1 MTILTVSDLSIAV
14 SDGTSSAVPGDV
26 DTYTLTVTNN
36 GPDSLSS
43 VDLVDTLPAA
53 LSGVTFT
60 PSQGSYDQSTGLWSG
75 LSLASGQSVS
85 MTLSGTIDPGAIG
98 FLVNTATVSAPS
110 GVSDPSPGNNS
121 ATDIDMLTP
130 EAYLAISNS
139 DGVTSVVPGT
149 ETTYTIAVTNEG
161 PSTVTGAQVSDLFP
175 SDITG
180 VSWTDGITSGA
191 GNILATVDLAP
202 GATIVFTATA
212 EIDPSAPAGTNTLVN
227 TATVS
232 APPGVTDLNSS
243 NSATDIDSVRPQT
256 DIAITN
262 TDGVASVAPGE
273 FDTYTIVVSNSGPS
287 AVTGEQVTD
296 LFPSDFTAVSWT
308 SVATGGSSVGQA
320 SGTGDI
326 QTTVNLAAGG
336 SATFIAIGE
345 ISPSATGTLSNTA
358 SVTAPANETDL
369 NPSDDSATDT
379 DTITSAAQTG
389 VTITNSDGIAT
400 AVPGDTTAYTIV
412 VTNNGSSTVTDEQ
425 VTDLFPSDITAA
437 SWTAVATSGSSVA
450 QGSGT
455 GDIQTTVTLA
465 AGGSATF
472 TAVGTI
478 DPGAIGFLANTATV
492 SSTTAT
498 AAASDI
504 DTLTPEASLVITT
517 TDGVRSVVPGTT
529 DTYIVTVSNDGPSTV
544 TGAQVSDLF
553 SSDMTGVT
561 WSDGITTHT
570 GDLLTTV
577 TLTPGAIVTFM
588 VSGEV
593 DPSTPAGT
601 NTFTN
606 TATVSAPFGVA
617 DLNSNNSSTDT
628 DSVAPQF
635 DVGITNTDG
644 VTSVT
649 RGEFT
654 TYTIVVTNNGPSA
667 VTGEQVTDLFPSDF
681 TDVSWTSVATGGSS
695 VAQASGTGNIQTTV
709 DLAAGGSA
717 TFIAIGEIG
726 RSATG
731 TLSNTALVTAPPNVT
746 DSNPANDS
754 ATDTDTVV
762 PCYCPGTHIRTARG
776 EKRVET
782 LRIGDKV
789 MTASG
794 ALRPIKWIGRRGY
807 AGRFI
812 RGDKNVLPICIRAGA
827 LDDKVPKRDLWV
839 SPHHALYLDSVLIEA
854 KDLVNGVSIVQA
866 DRVEKVEYFHIEL
879 DSHDVIIAEGAL
891 AESYIDDHSRALF
904 HNAHEYDALYPTPA
918 PAAARYCAP
927 RLDEGYAVEA
937 VRQRIAARAGLLRI
951 AGGERMGTLCGHVEQ
966 VDAHRIAGWAQC
978 SEHPKAPVCLDIFA
992 DGKLIGQVL
1001 ANHHRAGLD
1010 EPGAGR
1016 RGFEF
1021 FFPRDL
1027 SACAIDVRRSL
1038 DGALLQSSPAI
1049 AARQG
1054 STPGVKV
1061 YRRVA
1066 RR

>member
-1 MTILTVSDLSIAV
+1 M
-14 SDGTSSAVPGDV
+14 
-26 DTYTLTVTNN
+26 
-36 GPDSLSS
+36 
-43 VDLVDTLPAA
+43 
-53 LSGVTFT
+53 
-60 PSQGSYDQSTGLWSG
+60 
-75 LSLASGQSVS
+75 
-85 MTLSGTIDPGAIG
+85 
-98 FLVNTATVSAPS
+98 
-110 GVSDPSPGNNS
+110 
-121 ATDIDMLTP
+121 
-130 EAYLAISNS
+130 
-139 DGVTSVVPGT
+139 
-149 ETTYTIAVTNEG
+149 
-161 PSTVTGAQVSDLFP
+161 
-175 SDITG
+175 
-180 VSWTDGITSGA
+180 
-191 GNILATVDLAP
+191 
-202 GATIVFTATA
+202 
-212 EIDPSAPAGTNTLVN
+212 
-227 TATVS
+227 
-232 APPGVTDLNSS
+232 
-243 NSATDIDSVRPQT
+243 
-256 DIAITN
+256 
-262 TDGVASVAPGE
+262 
-273 FDTYTIVVSNSGPS
+273 
-287 AVTGEQVTD
+287 
-296 LFPSDFTAVSWT
+296 
-308 SVATGGSSVGQA
+308 
-320 SGTGDI
+320 
-326 QTTVNLAAGG
+326 
-336 SATFIAIGE
+336 
-345 ISPSATGTLSNTA
+345 
-358 SVTAPANETDL
+358 TAPANETDL

-389 VTITNSDGIAT
+389 VTITNSDGVAS
-400 AVPGDTTAYTIV
+400 AVPGDTTTYTIV

-425 VTDLFPSDITAA
+425 VTDLFPSGITAA
-437 SWTAVATSGSSVA
+437 SWTTVAATGSSVA
-450 QGSGT
+450 LSQQRT
-455 GDIQTTVTLA
+455 GDIQTAVTLA

-529 DTYIVTVSNDGPSTV
+529 DTYIVTVSNEGPSTV

-628 DSVAPQF
+628 DSVTPQF

-667 VTGEQVTDLFPSDF
+667 VTGEQVTDLFASDF
-681 TDVSWTSVATGGSS
+681 TNVSWTSVATGGSS

-951 AGGERMGTLCGHVEQ
+951 AGGERMGTLCGHVEH

-978 SEHPKAPVCLDIFA
+978 SEHPKAPICLDIFA

-1001 ANHHRAGLD
+1001 ANHHRAGPD
-1010 EPGAGR
+1010 EPGAGP

-1021 FFPRDL
+1021 FFPCDL

-1038 DGALLQSSPAI
+1038 DGALLQNSPAT
-1049 AARQG
+1049 AARPR